1 MKRMLIAAALA
12 LPLGACGL
20 IRTPNTPGVAD
31 VQFPA
36 SVGASET
43 MNVAVTVGLGCGRFD
58 GFSAQRTASRLT
70 LTTRGS
76 VPVGVAC
83 SASVRNE
90 TRTYTDP
97 GTPTR
102 TGPFEI
108 VVNGKTWGTTDIR

>member
-1 MKRMLIAAALA
+1 MKRMLLAAVLV
-12 LPLGACGL
+12 LPLSACGL
-20 IRTPNTPGVAD
+20 IWTPNTPGVAD

-36 SVGASET
+36 SVGATEV
-43 MNVAVTVGLGCGRFD
+43 MNVAVTVGLGCGSFD

-90 TRTYTDP
+90 TKTYTDP
-97 GTPTR
+97 GTPAR
-102 TGPFEI
+102 VGPFEI
-108 VVNGKTWGTTDIR
+108 VVNGKTWGTVSVK